1 MDVHKADETFE
12 FDKLTLT
19 SPNGIVGGSYLAKYV
34 YKGNKGPL
42 YIQTSKTKSKDGI
55 VVAGKKAHIDIVLS
69 NDDTDFVDWIENL
82 VKYSVDLLFER
93 KNMWFTEELDKN
105 MIQDSFHL
113 PIRTYKKGQYLLRVN
128 LELNKLTSHLQPF
141 ICKVFDENRHSAS
154 IDYIKPENQFI
165 SIIEFQGIK
174 FTNRNFQIELLLRQV
189 LVTPDLPL
197 LDTCIISTD
206 TSSKIHHNNTT
217 TNTTRVDENDD
228 GDTAYNKY
236 ANDST
241 KNDITDE
248 TNEITKKTEYLGED
262 VNPVLSVVSQDERT
276 LCDAIL
282 NPQSHTQLTPTNDGT
297 NSNAMNHN
305 GIYDNAANNTIK
317 HFELTE
323 VDFDF
328 KNIPDTIDLEQPSFH
343 MEDNKD
349 INLGNTYS
357 ASIVSGSNNNI
368 GKQNTGTTQLTLK
381 KHKEILYQMYKTA
394 KRKAQEA
401 KKIAIR
407 AYLEAKEI
415 KASYMLDNLEDSD
428 TDGDISD

>member
-12 FDKLTLT
+12 FDKLALA
-19 SPNGIVGGSYLAKYV
+19 SPNGIVGGGSYLAKYV

-42 YIQTSKTKSKDGI
+42 YIQTTKTKSKDGI

-69 NDDTDFVDWIENL
+69 NDDTDFVDWIDNL
-82 VKYSVDLLFER
+82 VKYSIDLLFEK

-105 MIQDSFHL
+105 TIQDSFHL

-128 LELNKLTSHLQPF
+128 LELNKLTSHIQPF

-197 LDTCIISTD
+197 LDTCIISTE
-206 TSSKIHHNNTT
+206 TPPKTF
-217 TNTTRVDENDD
+217 TNQYENDSM
-228 GDTAYNKY
+228 K
-236 ANDST
+236 
-241 KNDITDE
+241 KEITVDM
-248 TNEITKKTEYLGED
+248 TEITKNAEYLGED
-262 VNPVLSVVSQDERT
+262 VNPVLQVVPQDERT

-282 NPQSHTQLTPTNDGT
+282 DQESHTSLTHPNGVT
-297 NSNAMNHN
+297 NSNVMNKN
-305 GIYDNAANNTIK
+305 EIYEDAANNTIK

-328 KNIPDTIDLEQPSFH
+328 KNISDTIDVEQPSFH
-343 MEDNKD
+343 IESNKD
-349 INLGNTYS
+349 NNTGNTYS
-357 ASIVSGSNNNI
+357 ASIVSGSNDNNS
-368 GKQNTGTTQLTLK
+368 KQHIRSNQLTLK

-401 KKIAIR
+401 KKLAIR